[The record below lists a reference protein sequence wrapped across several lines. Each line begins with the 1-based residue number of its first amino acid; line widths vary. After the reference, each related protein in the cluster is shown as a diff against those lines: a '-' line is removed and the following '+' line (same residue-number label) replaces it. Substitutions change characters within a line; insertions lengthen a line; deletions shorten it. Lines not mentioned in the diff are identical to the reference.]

1 MLEDE
6 QAKTQ
11 EALSGTPKPL
21 SQMNS
26 KDRRIRSMHYPKLHF
41 LDFQHK
47 TGHSPCLMCSD
58 YWKYSLVLADGS
70 DLVEHQGRL
79 TKDNYLFTMAYLLC
93 CHCI

>member
-26 KDRRIRSMHYPKLHF
+26 KDMYLEP
-41 LDFQHK
+41 
-47 TGHSPCLMCSD
+47 
-58 YWKYSLVLADGS
+58 
-70 DLVEHQGRL
+70 ERL
-79 TKDNYLFTMAYLLC
+79 N
-93 CHCI
+93 